1 MIISY
6 NFLKSFFKEELPE
19 PKELANKITLHAFE
33 TELPIKDKND
43 YALEVGVL
51 PDRGSDSLCHFG
63 IARECS
69 AILGYK
75 LIEPKISLKE
85 DDALNINRFL
95 EVEVRNKGC
104 KRYMARVLTGI
115 TIEDSPDYIKERLQT
130 CGIPPINNIVDITNY
145 VMLELGQPLHA
156 FDYEKLSENK
166 KIIVDMAKKG
176 EKFTSL
182 SDQKIVLDESIL
194 TIRDEQDALVIA
206 GIKGGI
212 KAEVGK
218 STKAIVIESANFD
231 HTLISKTSKKV
242 KIRTDSSY
250 RFEHDLDSELAEVA
264 LNRATSLIQEIT
276 GAKVLK
282 GVIDIYP
289 IKEKP
294 KKLFLN
300 LNYLKKLLGLDI
312 NLTEVKRILRSLK
325 FELIKEEKD
334 KIYVKVPSF
343 RKDILIEE
351 NLIEEVG
358 RIYGYDKI
366 KPVLPTVE
374 AKVERNDSVYWQN
387 NFKSVLKELGF
398 YEVYNYSFVEE
409 KDKVNFNLSRLVE
422 LENPIASDSRYLRP
436 SLIPN
441 LIKNL
446 RLNLK
451 YEKNIKLYEI
461 GNVFKKNG
469 SFSERKLFSGL
480 ILEENYAVLKGYLE
494 EIFNGFGIVNIE
506 YVPNQKEDFFSKK
519 KSAIIKINKKE
530 MGTIGH
536 LSHYVLS
543 SLNLNIDPVLFELD
557 FDLIQKEAANE
568 NKYIPI
574 SLYPVATRDISV
586 VVPSNTRIGD
596 VTEIMSISETKL
608 IKNIEL
614 LDVYDNYD
622 EDFKSITFRIFMQAN
637 DKSLENKEINQ
648 IQDKIINNLEQ
659 NPEWEVK
666 K

>member
-6 NFLKSFFKEELPE
+6 NFLKSFFKEDLPE
-19 PKELANKITLHAFE
+19 PKELANKITLHAFV

-43 YALEVGVL
+43 YALEIGVL

-85 DDALNINRFL
+85 DDALNINKFL

-130 CGIPPINNIVDITNY
+130 CGISPINNIVDVTNY

-194 TIRDEQDALVIA
+194 TIRDEKDALVIA
-206 GIKGGI
+206 GIKGGT

-231 HTLISKTSKKV
+231 HTLISKTSKKI

-282 GVIDIYP
+282 GAIDIYTE
-289 IKEKP
+289 KEKP

-312 NLTEVKRILRSLK
+312 NLSEVKRILRSLE
-325 FELIKEEKD
+325 FEIIKEEKD
-334 KIYVKVPSF
+334 KIQVKVPSF

-366 KPVLPTVE
+366 KSVLPTIE
-374 AKVERNDSVYWQN
+374 AKTERNDSVYWQN

-398 YEVYNYSFVEE
+398 YEVYNYSFIEE
-409 KDKVNFNLSRLVE
+409 KDKANFNLSRLVE
-422 LENPIASDSRYLRP
+422 LENPIASDSKYLRP
-436 SLIPN
+436 SLVPN

-446 RLNLK
+446 RLNLR

-480 ILEENYAVLKGYLE
+480 ISEENYAVLKGYLE
-494 EIFNGFGIVNIE
+494 EIFNGFGMVGIE
-506 YVPNQKEDFFSKK
+506 YIPNQKEDFFSKK

-530 MGTIGH
+530 VGVIGH

-543 SLNLNIDPVLFELD
+543 ALNLDIDPVLFELD

-568 NKYIPI
+568 NEYTPI

-586 VVPSNTRIGD
+586 IVPSSTRIGD
-596 VTEIMSISETKL
+596 VTEVMSISETKL